1 MDLSTARS
9 LTTRFD
15 TLMKIGILALQ
26 GDFEEHYE
34 MLDKM
39 GVGSRFVKYAKELE
53 DLSGLILPGGEST
66 TMLKF
71 MEDESLVEPIKEFYR
86 NGGALYGTCA
96 GAVLLA
102 RNVTSPTQSSL
113 ALLDISIKRNGY
125 GRQLQSHVS
134 YAPCPTLGGTPLE
147 MVFIRAPVIR
157 EVGQGVDVLASHKR
171 DPVFIRQGRIMATT
185 FHPELSTDDRV
196 HRFFI
201 NQLVT
206 PAIA

>member
-1 MDLSTARS
+1 
-9 LTTRFD
+9 
-15 TLMKIGILALQ
+15 MKIGILALQ
-26 GDFEEHYE
+26 GDFEEHQE
-34 MLDKM
+34 MLERM
-39 GVGSRFVKYAKELE
+39 GVASRLVKYAVELE

-71 MEDESLVEPIKEFYR
+71 MEGESLVEPVKDFYR

-102 RNVTSPTQSSL
+102 RSVTSPAQSSL
-113 ALLDISIKRNGY
+113 ALLDVSIERNGY

-134 YAPCPTLGGTPLE
+134 WAPCPTLGETPLE

-157 EVGQGVDVLASHKR
+157 EVGKGVDVLASHHE

-201 NQLVT
+201 DQLVT
-206 PAIA
+206 PAIR